1 VKDYSSEIVI
11 VNGDEGDWTG
21 LYVDGVLKYEDHSLE
36 ASYVLKIL
44 GVKFKEAEVTVD
56 GYLPKYLKDLP

>member
-1 VKDYSSEIVI
+1 MKNSKPKIVI
-11 VNGDEGDWTG
+11 ANGDEGDWTG

-44 GVKFKEAEVTVD
+44 GIKFKEVEVTVD
-56 GYLPKYLKDLP
+56 GYLPKYLEDL